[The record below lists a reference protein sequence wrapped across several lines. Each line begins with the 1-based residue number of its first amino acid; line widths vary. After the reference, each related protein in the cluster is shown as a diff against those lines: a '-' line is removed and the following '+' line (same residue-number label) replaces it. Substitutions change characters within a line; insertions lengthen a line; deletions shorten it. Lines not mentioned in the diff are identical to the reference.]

1 MGFRAGLEVAGSMLV
16 GIRSNADFVHHAF
29 FPKLVL
35 GIGSM

>member
-1 MGFRAGLEVAGSMLV
+1 MSRIGRRVAGSMRV

-35 GIGSM
+35 GIGPM